1 MKHRFEVRWGIPF
14 LLAMLASGCA
24 HMNKG
29 SARLEEPRQQIQVET
44 QKIVATPDS
53 DLGTKGFNAED
64 LFYEGQLHF
73 TGDEFSEAA
82 RLFDRVLNEFPE
94 SRYIAP
100 ALLMRGTALLK
111 LSQPGQAVALF
122 ERYMAKYP
130 SGSQRWYALKG
141 IGDAKAELK
150 DWQSSEATFAQM
162 AALPALTGL
171 QREAALAGQGRA
183 MVEQGRLDEA
193 EPLIKEVAERR
204 GPSSRALDGSIDG
217 RELGAMARFY
227 VGELAR
233 RRSEAI
239 IPSTGV
245 DLDAL
250 DGELEKKAEL
260 LISAHEQ
267 YYRTF
272 AYGIPSWTAAAAY
285 QMGYLYERFYQDLM
299 EAPPPAGLDAEETAL
314 YREMLNQRLT
324 HVVKRSKDLYGQVV
338 RHASRLQLDDVW
350 VEKCRAGIAR
360 LEEGLKPKQPSA
372 PTAPENSAPPGVTPP
387 ATSPRERI

>member
-1 MKHRFEVRWGIPF
+1 MKIRSGVRWG
-14 LLAMLASGCA
+14 LSLSLCVMATGCA
-24 HMNKG
+24 HVVKE
-29 SARLEEPRQQIQVET
+29 SARPEQPHQQIQVET
-44 QKIVATPDS
+44 QKIVASPDS
-53 DLGTKGFNAED
+53 DLGTKGYNAED
-64 LFYEGQLHF
+64 LFFEGQLHF
-73 TGDEFSEAA
+73 TSDEFAEAA
-82 RLFDRVLNEFPE
+82 RLFERVLDEFPE

-100 ALLMRGTALLK
+100 AILMRGTSLLK
-111 LSQPGQAVALF
+111 LSQPGQAVGMF

-141 IGDAKAELK
+141 LGDAKAELK
-150 DWQSSEATFAQM
+150 DWQGSEAAFAQM
-162 AALPALTGL
+162 AGLPGLTAL
-171 QREAALAGQGRA
+171 QREAAIAGQGRA

-193 EPLIKEVAERR
+193 DPLIKEVAERR

-239 IPSTGV
+239 IPTSGV

-250 DGELEKKAEL
+250 DGALEKKAEL
-260 LISAHEQ
+260 LITAHEQ

-299 EAPPPAGLDAEETAL
+299 EAPPPSELDAEGVAL

-324 HVVKRSKDLYGQVV
+324 NVVKRSKDLYGQVV
-338 RHASRLQLDDVW
+338 RHASRLHLDDAW

-360 LEEGLKPKQPSA
+360 LEAGLKPSASPA
-372 PTAPENSAPPGVTPP
+372 PTAPASSPPSGSAPPET
-387 ATSPRERI
+387 TPRERI